1 MIYSFDIQVDMKCRT
16 LKKQYSISKDDQNLA
31 SLCKALGHEAR
42 VQIVRMLLEKDAC
55 VCGDFVDFLPISQ
68 STVSQHL
75 KVLKDA
81 GIITGEVDGS
91 KICYALNTDKIKEL
105 RVLIA
110 SL

>member
-1 MIYSFDIQVDMKCRT
+1 MKCRT